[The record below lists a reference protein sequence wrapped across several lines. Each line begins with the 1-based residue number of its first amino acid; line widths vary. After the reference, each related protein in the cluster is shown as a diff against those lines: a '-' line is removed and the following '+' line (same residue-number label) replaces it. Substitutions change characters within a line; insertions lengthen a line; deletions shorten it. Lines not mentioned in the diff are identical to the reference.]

1 MLGAQPMSDDL
12 LHTLLGH
19 ADDYMAQITEEEQ
32 RQHAEQEQRQQV
44 EQERLRRIAHAHQQR
59 TEQQQRQHADQQRQL
74 DAERQRLIAQQRHIA
89 HHLRL
94 MQAKPTI
101 AKPPPSVVVAGTT
114 TTRSLRPVRSQQR
127 VREAL
132 QRDYEF
138 GTLLLA
144 EFATLVLWLIF
155 WLANGFFT
163 ALFVHAWS
171 LRLVDGLNRFLAQS
185 VALDFSFTLSSS
197 TAWGLGACLH
207 LMISLIELHLWR
219 SGRRVTYFTIIAV
232 GIFDVFTSA
241 WGIHALARAWGLP
254 GTGLA
259 WIVLYVLLAE
269 AIALLPERRIVDHG
283 LALWMML
290 QRQPERS
297 EG

>member
-1 MLGAQPMSDDL
+1 MSDDL

-32 RQHAEQEQRQQV
+32 RQHGEQEQRQQV
-44 EQERLRRIAHAHQQR
+44 EQERLRRIAHAHRQR

-89 HHLRL
+89 DHLRL
-94 MQAKPTI
+94 MQAKPTT
-101 AKPPPSVVVAGTT
+101 AKPPPSVVRAGTT
-114 TTRSLRPVRSQQR
+114 TTRPFRPVHSQQR

-163 ALFVHAWS
+163 ALFVHAWA

-219 SGRRVTYFTIIAV
+219 SGRRVTYFTIIVV

-241 WGIHALARAWGLP
+241 WGIHALAGAWGLP

-269 AIALLPERRIVDHG
+269 AIALLPERRMVDHG

-290 QRQPERS
+290 QRQPER
-297 EG
+297 GQG